1 MQTTK
6 TAGIILAAGESKRFG
21 SPKQLANFKGKPF
34 LEWVIDA
41 SAQSKL
47 DTIILVL
54 GHAHEQILMQLD
66 QNLLESEIA
75 TFINHDYKMGQSSS
89 LQLGLSLV
97 HADHQ
102 AVMFLLADQPM
113 TDASVINGLIAAF
126 NNSPKSICVPVS
138 NGKRGNPVI
147 FGSDYFGALMK
158 TDGDRGGRDIIRNH
172 SEDVLEIEIEN
183 PHALTDIDTPE
194 DLARLNAL
202 ID

>member
-1 MQTTK
+1 MKTTK

-21 SPKQLANFKGKPF
+21 SPKQLANFKGKPM
-34 LEWVIDA
+34 LEWVLNA

-54 GHAHEQILMQLD
+54 GHAHDQILEQLD
-66 QNLLESEIA
+66 EELLESEIS

-89 LQLGLSLV
+89 LQLGLTMSR
-97 HADHQ
+97 ADHQ

-113 TDASVINGLIAAF
+113 TDATVLNELIEAF
-126 NNSPKSICVPVS
+126 RQSPESICVPIS

-147 FGSDYFGALMK
+147 FGSDYFDALMK
-158 TDGDRGGRDIIRNH
+158 TEGDRGGRDIIRNH
-172 SEDVLEIEIEN
+172 PHDVLEIEVEN

-194 DLARLNAL
+194 DLVRLNAL
-202 ID
+202 KD